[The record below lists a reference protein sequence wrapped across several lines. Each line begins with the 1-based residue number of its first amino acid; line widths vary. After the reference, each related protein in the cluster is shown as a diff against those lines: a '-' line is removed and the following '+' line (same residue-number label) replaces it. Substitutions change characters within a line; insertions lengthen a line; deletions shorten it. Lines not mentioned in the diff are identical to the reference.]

1 MYIKFMEIK
10 VYRNSKPCS
19 STKVF
24 ISRLNIIDWNSF
36 IVGIIPTAILVD
48 TDEQH
53 TMSK

>member
-1 MYIKFMEIK
+1 MQIQQLHCQI
-10 VYRNSKPCS
+10 
-19 STKVF
+19 
-24 ISRLNIIDWNSF
+24 